1 MSKYFKIHLCFVLI
15 YMYTSHIHQ
24 FISGRYKINNS
35 WRACTSQ
42 KIWCWAIWNANIFK
56 RSPLFREPGLYPSLP
71 LSVCICVC
79 IGHVSFL
86 LYTRTLTL
94 MHAVSCHPVSIK
106 HGPETI
112 PIVSMLTTSLMPRHT
127 CWICSLNLVA
137 LRKPPGSK
145 ANF

>member
-56 RSPLFREPGLYPSLP
+56 GSPLSREPGIYPSLP
-71 LSVCICVC
+71 LSLSLSVHRACVF
-79 IGHVSFL
+79 SFTHTHTDTCYFMSPLYLSSMAQKPYL
-86 LYTRTLTL
+86 LYT
-94 MHAVSCHPVSIK
+94 C
-106 HGPETI
+106 
-112 PIVSMLTTSLMPRHT
+112 
-127 CWICSLNLVA
+127 CICSLNHAA